1 MHSQKVPYNKIFC
14 YSKIGFVVIIYK
26 MGVKD
31 LFMLFAATKVYALVG
46 RSGTGKS
53 FRAKLIAQ
61 NYNIDYIIDDGLL
74 IYKNSIIGGRS
85 AKKEDLY
92 LKAIKTA
99 IFDNPQHRKEI
110 ASLIKTRKIKKILL
124 IGTSEKMVN
133 IICQRMKL
141 PAPCKVIHIEEI
153 SSQEEIAR
161 AIESR
166 THEGK
171 HVIPVPIIEIKKN
184 YPTIIAESLQ
194 LFFKNKVSKKN
205 KGAVIEK
212 SVVRPSFT
220 TQGAV
225 SITEPA
231 LAQMIYHCADE
242 FNDKYKIKKLIIKP
256 ENGSFQLRIKLMVPA
271 TGQIASE
278 LHEFQQYI
286 ITSIQKYTGIIL
298 SKVDLEITELN

>member
-1 MHSQKVPYNKIFC
+1 
-14 YSKIGFVVIIYK
+14 
-26 MGVKD
+26 MGIKN
-31 LFMLFAATKVYALVG
+31 LFSFFPSTKVYALVG

-110 ASLIKTRKIKKILL
+110 ATLIKTKKIKKILL
-124 IGTSEKMVN
+124 IGTSEKMIN

-141 PAPCKVIHIEEI
+141 PAPFKIIHIEEI

-171 HVIPVPIIEIKKN
+171 HVIPVPIVEVKKN
-184 YPTIIAESLQ
+184 YPTIIAETLH
-194 LFFKNKVSKKN
+194 LFFKKKVSKKS
-205 KGAVIEK
+205 KGSIIEK

-220 TQGAV
+220 QHGAV

-242 FNDKYKIKKLIIKP
+242 FNDSYKIKKLIIKP
-256 ENGSFQLRIKLMVPA
+256 ENNSFHLKIELMIPI
-271 TGQIASE
+271 GQQIAGA
-278 LHEFQQYI
+278 LHEFQDYI
-286 ITSIQKYTGIIL
+286 INSIQKYTGIML
-298 SKVDLEITELN
+298 SKVDLEVTELN